1 MDSSMFKLASSVEEL
16 GPINNGVLR
25 PQYREVSCQKS
36 IEGASFPSGQQ
47 EFRFNVSGAT
57 HWVPSKTFMVFDVTL
72 SKADGTHLTATDGIA
87 PNMGL
92 IANLYNSIE
101 LRMGGK
107 VVQRVSQYLPQ
118 VDALLHRSSKS
129 KTWLEQIGETTN
141 FWADKF
147 ATRQNEVICEAYVSG
162 ENVENELDSR
172 QATKFRLIW
181 RTCLPMMHTYGGAL
195 PSGDYNIVLNPVN
208 ASQYKL
214 NTVETDADGGAPVPG
229 TNFQFSVDRVRLQVA
244 TVEGPENITNKQY
257 ALSLQHIE
265 CQANKILSSG
275 LGQYN
280 FSVSPATTALCC
292 AFQDN
297 RLTTGG
303 ISPSKFQ
310 VSENDDAYLDPPNT
324 RLGANS
330 LSRLYLQY
338 DGLQRPQPEALPEFV
353 PCSGT
358 GPVEGVS
365 RMTERYYETMAET
378 GMIHDDC
385 GPENISQ
392 WQRRGPFYYFNW
404 NRQTNSGATRVQVN
418 CQFNEQSPD
427 NYMQK
432 YGNVLLFSISETS
445 AVVTIRNGEIT
456 NLEQIEK

>member
-1 MDSSMFKLASSVEEL
+1 MDSSMFKLASSVQEL

-36 IEGASFPSGQQ
+36 IEGDAFANGQQ

-72 SKADGTHLTATDGIA
+72 TNQAGGHLIGTNGIA

-118 VDALLHRSSKS
+118 VDSLLHRSSKS
-129 KTWLEQIGETTN
+129 KVWLEQIGETTN

-147 ATRQNEVICEAYVSG
+147 AVRQNEVLCRAVVSG
-162 ENVENELDSR
+162 SNPETDADARE
-172 QATKFRLIW
+172 ATKFRLIW

-195 PSGDYNIVLNPVN
+195 PAGDYNIVLNPQSQ
-208 ASQYKL
+208 SQYKL
-214 NTVETDADGGAPVPG
+214 NTVETEDAAPVAG
-229 TNFQFSVDRVRLQVA
+229 GNFQFSVDRVRLQVA

-280 FSVSPATTALCC
+280 FSVSPATTALAC
-292 AFQDN
+292 AFQDT
-297 RLTTGG
+297 RLTSGG

-310 VSENDDAYLDPPNT
+310 VSGDDDAYAIGANG
-324 RLGANS
+324 RLASNS

-353 PCSGT
+353 PCDDN
-358 GPVEGVS
+358 PIVNGVS
-365 RMTERYYETMAET
+365 RMTERYYETQAET

-385 GPENISQ
+385 GPENIRQ
-392 WQRRGPFYYFNW
+392 WQRRGPYYYFNW
-404 NRQTNSGATRVQVN
+404 NRQSNSGATRVQVN
-418 CQFNEQSPD
+418 CQFNNATGGD
-427 NYMQK
+427 FMQK

-445 AVVTIRNGEIT
+445 AVVTVRNGEIT

>member
-25 PQYREVSCQKS
+25 PQYREVSCQKAV
-36 IEGASFPSGQQ
+36 EGNAFPNGQQ

-72 SKADGTHLTATDGIA
+72 SKADGTHLTTDELA

-107 VVQRVSQYLPQ
+107 VVQRVSQNLAQ

-129 KTWLEQIGETTN
+129 KTWLDELGEKTN
-141 FWADKF
+141 FWCDKY
-147 ATRQNEVICEAYVSG
+147 ANRLNEVYCEAYATGANPESD
-162 ENVENELDSR
+162 LDSM
-172 QATKFRLIW
+172 QSTKFRLIW
-181 RTCLPMMHTYGGAL
+181 RTCLPIMHTYGGAL
-195 PSGDYNIVLNPVN
+195 PSGDYSIVLNPR
-208 ASQYKL
+208 SSSEYKL
-214 NTVETDADGGAPVPG
+214 NTVESIVAPNPG
-229 TNFQFSVDRVRLQVA
+229 VNYDFSVDRVRLQVA
-244 TVEGPENITNKQY
+244 TVEGAENITNKQY

-280 FSVSPATTALCC
+280 FSVSPATTALAV

-297 RLTTGG
+297 RLQGG
-303 ISPSKFQ
+303 GVSPSKFQ
-310 VSENDDAYLDPPNT
+310 VSGDDDAYGQQPN
-324 RLGANS
+324 
-330 LSRLYLQY
+330 SRLAANALNRLYIQY
-338 DGLQRPQPEALPEFV
+338 DGLQRPQPEALPSYV
-353 PCSGT
+353 ACDNVGN
-358 GPVEGVS
+358 VEGIQ
-365 RMTERYYETMAET
+365 RMTERYYETQAET
-378 GMIHDDC
+378 GMIHDDA
-385 GPENISQ
+385 GPENLLQ

-418 CQFNEQSPD
+418 CQFAETSPND
-427 NYMQK
+427 FMQK

-445 AVVTIRNGEIT
+445 AVITIRNGEIT
-456 NLEQIEK
+456 NVEQIEK